1 MKLKI
6 NTKKLWYIVFTI
18 FLIIVLYNIFSY
30 VKPVKSIVY
39 KGNVFTFRDNIK
51 ETKKIPII
59 DSNESYIHDLFW
71 DPSIDTVKTLFQPNT
86 TQLGYYSLEVAELS
100 YKLSFMYLFENDKK
114 EFIAEPIESYDNITT
129 SANELKLVLIHPN
142 LTNETYIKAEKN
154 IIYIAGKD
162 LKDFDLAT
170 IKVILIA
177 MDYKV

>member
-1 MKLKI
+1 
-6 NTKKLWYIVFTI
+6 
-18 FLIIVLYNIFSY
+18 
-30 VKPVKSIVY
+30 
-39 KGNVFTFRDNIK
+39 
-51 ETKKIPII
+51 
-59 DSNESYIHDLFW
+59 
-71 DPSIDTVKTLFQPNT
+71 
-86 TQLGYYSLEVAELS
+86 
-100 YKLSFMYLFENDKK
+100 MYLFENDKK